1 VELLRKIGAIEHG
14 GTSACARGALTRLD
28 QKALGSGDLAM
39 EVTGTERGAAIN
51 QTRRCGIRVRP
62 HGPFRARDLV
72 FGEALCYFTL
82 ALTRALLIV
91 VVGTVMFLVSWGNPL
106 TAAALSGL
114 WALVGTGRAWPA
126 AHACADPSR

>member
-1 VELLRKIGAIEHG
+1 
-14 GTSACARGALTRLD
+14 
-28 QKALGSGDLAM
+28 M

-72 FGEALCYFTL
+72 FGEALCYFTLALTRALLIVYFTL

>member
-1 VELLRKIGAIEHG
+1 VELLRRIGAIEHG

>member
-51 QTRRCGIRVRP
+51 QTRGCGIRVRP